1 MRCCAILRRKWQLL
15 PCQRRQIEGPPTH
28 PRSFFGKGSFPG
40 ERVSATVCN
49 SWKNGVEKSH
59 WSLLITNSFSLYL
72 LCRPVPT
79 QSCWRYTAELKAGAF
94 PVVWTTPPCVESLDC
109 KLLVHFRTE
118 DPNLPIQEGSS
129 DGIGLVGVN
138 RFLLYDEE
146 DLGSPDLTIAVVS
159 SRAWTKSTGRG
170 SKPWK
175 MVSTAT
181 ASDTC
186 SSRMRLGK

>member
-1 MRCCAILRRKWQLL
+1 MLCNFKAEVAAFALPATTDRRT
-15 PCQRRQIEGPPTH
+15 PPPSH
-28 PRSFFGKGSFPG
+28 SRSGKGSFPG

-59 WSLLITNSFSLYL
+59 WSLLITNSVSLYL

-94 PVVWTTPPCVESLDC
+94 PVVWTMPPCVESLDC

-129 DGIGLVGVN
+129 NRVGWGESV
-138 RFLLYDEE
+138 LL
-146 DLGSPDLTIAVVS
+146 AVVS

-175 MVSTAT
+175 MVSSAT